1 MTATTAPVDAASPAR
16 TRRLP
21 ATMLARL
28 VGSAAGGF
36 AMWGAFPPRNL
47 WWLAIL
53 GLALLYAALA
63 VGHPRARVGAL
74 CGLVFGLCFWLPLLP
89 WVGVY
94 VGPLPWVALSV
105 ALAVYGAAFGA
116 LATVTMRLPVAPAWF
131 AMWWIAVEWARSSF
145 PFGGFPWGAT
155 AFGQVGSPLL
165 SIAALGGVPL
175 LGLAVALTAA
185 GLAEV
190 VRLVVTRGAQPWSS
204 LLGPAAVAVICAVA
218 GPVVAAAMW
227 PSVHDADRPG
237 PASSQIRVAA
247 VQGNVPRLGLD
258 FASQRRAVLDNH
270 VRETLRLADAIRAG
284 RVARPDVVLWPEN
297 ASDIDPLENDDA
309 ATEITAASQAVG
321 APILVGTL
329 ILNDDGRPTNT
340 VLVWDG
346 DRGPVGRYD
355 KHIVQPFGEYLPWR
369 SFFRH
374 FSSYA
379 DQAGN
384 FRPGTGRSVLD
395 VPVDGRTQPV
405 PIGVSTCWEIAF
417 DRSPRAAV
425 DEGAQLLYVPTNNA
439 TFGRTQMTYQ
449 QLAMSQVRAVELG
462 RSVVVAATTGVS
474 AIVSPDGRV
483 QQRSEFFTPAV
494 LTAALTLRTQTTP
507 AARLGVAPQVAIVVI
522 AVAGFLVALARRTK
536 LGKRLRR
543 APGADGDTPALTAEE
558 IDDTPH
564 P

>member
-1 MTATTAPVDAASPAR
+1 
-16 TRRLP
+16 
-21 ATMLARL
+21 
-28 VGSAAGGF
+28 
-36 AMWGAFPPRNL
+36 MWGAFPPRNL
-47 WWLAIL
+47 WWLAIVS
-53 GLALLYAALA
+53 LAALYAALA
-63 VGHPRARVGAL
+63 CGRPRARVGAL

-89 WVGVY
+89 WIGVY
-94 VGPLPWVALSV
+94 VGPLPWIALAV
-105 ALAVYGAAFGA
+105 ALAIYCAGFGA
-116 LATVTMRLPVAPAWF
+116 LATVTMRLPLAPLWF
-131 AMWWIAVEWARSSF
+131 GVTWIAVEWARSSF

-165 SIAALGGVPL
+165 PVAALGGVPL
-175 LGLAVALTAA
+175 LGLAVAMTAA
-185 GLAEV
+185 GLAEI
-190 VRLVVTRGAQPWSS
+190 VRAVVTRGRRSWPSVIRMS
-204 LLGPAAVAVICAVA
+204 AAAALCAVA

-227 PSVHDADRPG
+227 PSVHAADRTG
-237 PASSQIRVAA
+237 PASSRITVAA

-258 FASQRRAVLDNH
+258 FAAQRRAVLDNH
-270 VRETLRLADAIRAG
+270 VRETLRLADAVRAG

-297 ASDIDPLENDDA
+297 ASDVDPLSNDDA
-309 ATEITAASQAVG
+309 ATEITAASEAVG

-329 ILNDDGRPTNT
+329 IMNPDGRPTNT
-340 VLVWDG
+340 VLTWDG

-384 FRPGTGRSVLD
+384 FRAGTGRSVLD
-395 VPVDGRTQPV
+395 VPVAGRAAAV

-417 DRSPRAAV
+417 DRSPRSAV
-425 DEGAQLLYVPTNNA
+425 DEGAQMLYVPTNNA

-474 AIVSPDGRV
+474 AVVAPDGRLE
-483 QQRSEFFTPAV
+483 QRSRFFTPAV
-494 LTAALTLRTQTTP
+494 LSADITLRTQMTP
-507 AARLGVAPQVAIVVI
+507 AARLGAAPQATIVVI
-522 AVAGFLVALARRTK
+522 AIGGFLVALACRTK

-543 APGADGDTPALTAEE
+543 APRADGTSGAHIAEE
-558 IDDTPH
+558 IDDTTDP
-564 P
+564 

>member
-1 MTATTAPVDAASPAR
+1 MLLVRVAA
-16 TRRLP
+16 
-21 ATMLARL
+21 
-28 VGSAAGGF
+28 SAAGGV
-36 AMWGAFPPRNL
+36 ALWGAFPPRNQ
-47 WWLAIL
+47 WWLAVL
-53 GLALLYAALA
+53 GLALLYAALLA
-63 VGHPRARVGAL
+63 GRPRARVGAF

-89 WVGVY
+89 WIGVY
-94 VGPLPWVALSV
+94 VGPLPWIALAV
-105 ALAVYGAAFGA
+105 ALALYGAGFGA
-116 LATVTMRLPVAPAWF
+116 IATVTMRLPVAPLWF
-131 AMWWIAVEWARSSF
+131 AVCWIAVEWARSSF

-165 SIAALGGVPL
+165 PVAALGGVPL
-175 LGLAVALTAA
+175 LGLAVALAAA
-185 GLAEV
+185 GAAEI
-190 VRLVVTRGAQPWSS
+190 VRLVVARRAGTWSPP
-204 LLGPAAVAVICAVA
+204 LRPIAVAAICLVA
-218 GPVVAAAMW
+218 GPVVAAVMW

-237 PASSQIRVAA
+237 PASSRVTVAA

-329 ILNDDGRPTNT
+329 IINADGRPTNT

-395 VPVDGRTQPV
+395 APVDGRSQPV

-449 QLAMSQVRAVELG
+449 QLAMSQVRAVETG

-474 AIVSPDGRV
+474 AVIAPDGHL

-494 LTAALTLRTQTTP
+494 LTADLTLRTDITP
-507 AARLGVAPQVAIVVI
+507 AVRMGVAPQVAIVVI
-522 AVAGFLVALARRTK
+522 AVAGFLVALARRTR
-536 LGKRLRR
+536 LRKRLRR
-543 APGADGDTPALTAEE
+543 DPDADGDTAALTAEE

>member
-1 MTATTAPVDAASPAR
+1 MIATTAHTPDRAPTR
-16 TRRLP
+16 TRRP
-21 ATMLARL
+21 ATSVL
-28 VGSAAGGF
+28 VRVGASAAGGF
-36 AMWGAFPPRNL
+36 ALWGAFPPRNL

-53 GLALLYAALA
+53 GLALLYASLA
-63 VGHPRARVGAL
+63 VGRPRARVGAL

-89 WVGVY
+89 WIGVY
-94 VGPLPWVALSV
+94 VGPLPWIALAV
-105 ALAVYGAAFGA
+105 ALALYGAGFGA
-116 LATVTMRLPVAPAWF
+116 VAAVTMRLPVAPLWF
-131 AMWWIAVEWARSSF
+131 SVCWIAVEWARSSF

-165 SIAALGGVPL
+165 PVAALGGVPL

-185 GLAEV
+185 GIAEI
-190 VRLVVTRGAQPWSS
+190 VRLVARGAGAWSARVR
-204 LLGPAAVAVICAVA
+204 PIAVAATCLVA
-218 GPVVAAAMW
+218 GPVVAAVMW
-227 PSVHDADRPG
+227 PSVHDADRTG
-237 PASSQIRVAA
+237 PTSSRITVAA

-329 ILNDDGRPTNT
+329 IVNADGRPTNT

-384 FRPGTGRSVLD
+384 FRPGTGRSVLEA
-395 VPVDGRTQPV
+395 PVDGRSQPV

-449 QLAMSQVRAVELG
+449 QLAMSQVRAVETG

-474 AIVSPDGRV
+474 AIVAPDGHL
-483 QQRSEFFTPAV
+483 QQRTQFFTPAV
-494 LTAALTLRTQTTP
+494 LTADLTLRTDTTP
-507 AARLGVAPQVAIVVI
+507 AVRMGVAPQAAVVVI
-522 AVAGFLVALARRTK
+522 AVAGFLVALARRTR
-536 LGKRLRR
+536 LRKRLRPADR
-543 APGADGDTPALTAEE
+543 AGATPGARTDEE
-558 IDDTPH
+558 IDDIPH

>member
-1 MTATTAPVDAASPAR
+1 VA
-16 TRRLP
+16 L
-21 ATMLARL
+21 L
-28 VGSAAGGF
+28 VRVGASAAGGF
-36 AMWGAFPPRNL
+36 ALWGAFPPRNL

-53 GLALLYAALA
+53 GLALLYATLA
-63 VGHPRARVGAL
+63 VGRPGARVGAL

-89 WVGVY
+89 WIGVY
-94 VGPLPWVALSV
+94 VGPLPWI
-105 ALAVYGAAFGA
+105 ALAVVLALYGAAFGA
-116 LATVTMRLPVAPAWF
+116 VATVTMRLPGAPLWF
-131 AMWWIAVEWARSSF
+131 GVWWIAVEWARSSF

-165 SIAALGGVPL
+165 PVAALGGVPL

-190 VRLVVTRGAQPWSS
+190 VRLVVARDGRTRSS
-204 LLGPAAVAVICAVA
+204 LVRPVAVAAMCAVA
-218 GPVVAAAMW
+218 GPVVAGIMW
-227 PSVHDADRPG
+227 PSVQDADRPG
-237 PASSQIRVAA
+237 PASSRITVAA

-258 FASQRRAVLDNH
+258 FNAQRRAVLDNH
-270 VRETLRLADAIRAG
+270 IRETLRLADAIRAG
-284 RVARPDVVLWPEN
+284 RTARPDVVLWPEN
-297 ASDIDPLENDDA
+297 ASDIDPIENDDA

-329 ILNDDGRPTNT
+329 VIDDDGRPTNT

-355 KHIVQPFGEYLPWR
+355 KHIIQPFGEYLPWR

-374 FSSYA
+374 LSSYA
-379 DQAGN
+379 DQAGD

-395 VPVDGRTQPV
+395 VATDGRTQPV

-474 AIVSPDGRV
+474 AIVAPDGRV
-483 QQRSEFFTPAV
+483 QQQSQFFTPAV
-494 LTAALTLRTQTTP
+494 LTSELSLRTDTTP
-507 AARLGVAPQVAIVVI
+507 AARLGAGPQIAIVVI
-522 AVAGFLVALARRTK
+522 AISGFLVAIARRTK
-536 LGKRLRR
+536 LRKRLRPASR
-543 APGADGDTPALTAEE
+543 VGDTAPAFTAEE
-558 IDDTPH
+558 IDDTPN